1 MYAKTILAMNVSSG
15 QSRMP
20 NRIIAAEIPDS
31 FAIFFSFLVFILL
44 MILFMIDLLFCVGV
58 LCWPAL
64 WICKKV
70 QSLNGPHPWI
80 DELYSWIYVRQ
91 GIVWIIIVFLTEDYM
106 GALGGCFDVRSTVC
120 L

>member
-44 MILFMIDLLFCVGV
+44 IILFMIDLLFCGGG
-58 LCWPAL
+58 LCAGQHCL
-64 WICKKV
+64 YKEGHHLIV
-70 QSLNGPHPWI
+70 TSL
-80 DELYSWIYVRQ
+80 SAK
-91 GIVWIIIVFLTEDYM
+91 III
-106 GALGGCFDVRSTVC
+106 S
-120 L
+120 

>member
-44 MILFMIDLLFCVGV
+44 INLFMIDLLICVGG

-64 WICKKV
+64 LI
-70 QSLNGPHPWI
+70 QRGTSLDCDIPLGKDNN
-80 DELYSWIYVRQ
+80 
-91 GIVWIIIVFLTEDYM
+91 FLT
-106 GALGGCFDVRSTVC
+106 LCV
-120 L
+120 